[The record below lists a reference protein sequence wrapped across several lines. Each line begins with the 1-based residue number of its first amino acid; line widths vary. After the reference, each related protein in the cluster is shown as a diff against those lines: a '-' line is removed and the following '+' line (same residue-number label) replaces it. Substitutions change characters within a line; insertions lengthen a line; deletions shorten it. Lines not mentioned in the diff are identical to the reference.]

1 MENNE
6 PSTLHPILDL
16 LFSAGYVEPAN
27 SDAPPSHKIAHGIS
41 WCIASLDSS
50 YSTITRDDNAEFI
63 EEALR
68 SVGCPHY
75 LQSSHVRDLDT
86 EAILPVVQWLTLRV
100 RSTQEPRAGEVF
112 HFEHVVQGDEQSLQG
127 PDKELEQA
135 KISIKTLTEN
145 LDELKHRKTNVV
157 ERLDHVRN
165 RINKEGAD
173 SVVQKLISLMTSL
186 KDLERQEEHFQS
198 NCDSEHSE
206 LLAEISELETK
217 IANGCD
223 SKFLSDGLHHSISEL
238 HEKVHLER
246 KQLAARLRDILAMRR
261 QIDDLPCQSEIN
273 QYERRLSE
281 LYAQI
286 QGKHRQTRKYYATYN
301 ALLEIKELMLKETS
315 LLNSIISQFQEAFSS
330 MDGRAKLVHSM
341 EGIVKGSQ
349 QKLVKVQL
357 GLDEEERVRNDL
369 KNRYAAAVGEQ
380 KRCYSLLKA
389 FQVECAK
396 NERFR
401 SQSWE

>member
-1 MENNE
+1 MEDNE
-6 PSTLHPILDL
+6 DSSTLHQILDL
-16 LFSAGYVEPAN
+16 FFSAGYVEAVN
-27 SDAPPSHKIAHGIS
+27 SDSTPFHKIAHGLS
-41 WCIASLDSS
+41 WCFASLDAS
-50 YSTITRDDNAEFI
+50 YSTITGGDNAEFI

-75 LQSSHVRDLDT
+75 LRSSHVRDLDT

-100 RSTQEPRAGEVF
+100 RSTQEPGE
-112 HFEHVVQGDEQSLQG
+112 
-127 PDKELEQA
+127 
-135 KISIKTLTEN
+135 
-145 LDELKHRKTNVV
+145 KHRKTNVL
-157 ERLDHVRN
+157 EQLDHIRN

-186 KDLERQEEHFQS
+186 KDLERQEDHFQS

-206 LLAEISELETK
+206 LLAEINELEAK
-217 IANGCD
+217 ITNDCD
-223 SKFLSDGLHHSISEL
+223 SKSLSDGLHHSISEL
-238 HEKVHLER
+238 HEKVHLEK

-349 QKLVKVQL
+349 QKLDKVQL
-357 GLDEEERVRNDL
+357 GLEEEERVRNDI

>member
-1 MENNE
+1 MEDNE
-6 PSTLHPILDL
+6 DSSTLHQILDL
-16 LFSAGYVEPAN
+16 FFSAGYVEAVN
-27 SDAPPSHKIAHGIS
+27 SD
-41 WCIASLDSS
+41 
-50 YSTITRDDNAEFI
+50 STPGGDNAEFI

-75 LQSSHVRDLDT
+75 LRSSHVRDLDT

-100 RSTQEPRAGEVF
+100 RSTQEPGEV
-112 HFEHVVQGDEQSLQG
+112 HSEHVVQGDEQSLWG
-127 PDKELEQA
+127 LDKELEKA
-135 KISIKTLTEN
+135 EISIKTLTEN
-145 LDELKHRKTNVV
+145 LDELKHRKTNVL
-157 ERLDHVRN
+157 EQLDHIRN

-186 KDLERQEEHFQS
+186 KDLERQEDHFQS

-206 LLAEISELETK
+206 LLAEINELEAK
-217 IANGCD
+217 ITNDCD
-223 SKFLSDGLHHSISEL
+223 SKSLSDGLHHSISEL
-238 HEKVHLER
+238 HEKVHLEK

-349 QKLVKVQL
+349 QKLDKVQL
-357 GLDEEERVRNDL
+357 GLEEEERVRNDI

>member
-1 MENNE
+1 MEDNE
-6 PSTLHPILDL
+6 DSSTLHQILDL
-16 LFSAGYVEPAN
+16 FFSAGYVEAVN
-27 SDAPPSHKIAHGIS
+27 SDAPPSHKIAHGLS
-41 WCIASLDSS
+41 WCFASLDAS
-50 YSTITRDDNAEFI
+50 YSTITGGDNAEFI

-75 LQSSHVRDLDT
+75 LRSSHVRDLDT

-100 RSTQEPRAGEVF
+100 RSTQEPGEV
-112 HFEHVVQGDEQSLQG
+112 HSEHVVQGDEQSLWG
-127 PDKELEQA
+127 LDKELEKA
-135 KISIKTLTEN
+135 EISIKTLTEN
-145 LDELKHRKTNVV
+145 LDELKHRKTNVL
-157 ERLDHVRN
+157 EQLDHIRN

-186 KDLERQEEHFQS
+186 KDLERQEDHFQS

-206 LLAEISELETK
+206 LLAEINELEAK
-217 IANGCD
+217 IANDCD
-223 SKFLSDGLHHSISEL
+223 SKSLSDGLHHSISEL
-238 HEKVHLER
+238 HEKVHLEK
-246 KQLAARLRDILAMRR
+246 KQLAAKLRDILAMRR

-301 ALLEIKELMLKETS
+301 ALLEMKELMLKETS

-349 QKLVKVQL
+349 QKLDKVQL
-357 GLDEEERVRNDL
+357 GLEEEERVRNDI